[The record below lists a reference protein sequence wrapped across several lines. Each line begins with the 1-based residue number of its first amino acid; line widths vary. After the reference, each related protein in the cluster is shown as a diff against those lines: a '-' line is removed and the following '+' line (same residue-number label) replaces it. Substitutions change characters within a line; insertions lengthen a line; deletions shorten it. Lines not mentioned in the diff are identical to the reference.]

1 MFLRP
6 VKHAA
11 QVGQAKRSYD
21 AVWLA
26 QEVIPPRML
35 EACTLMSMSSLQAR
49 GEMPQ
54 RCMCRR
60 VVTLPC
66 HWHACDAL
74 LRGSTQ
80 NLI

>member
-11 QVGQAKRSYD
+11 QIGQAKRSYD

-26 QEVIPPRML
+26 QEVIFPRCCRPAL
-35 EACTLMSMSSLQAR
+35 LSMSLLHAR
-49 GEMPQ
+49 AGMPR

-60 VVTLPC
+60 VVTLSC
-66 HWHACDAL
+66 HCHACDAL
-74 LRGSTQ
+74 LRGTT
-80 NLI
+80 